1 VSSRLR
7 RVALLTLAL
16 LTVFTIGAGLAVA
29 DLLPARLALFK
40 VPAVAAH
47 PLVVTPAVLGTAG
60 AASGQPVTPA
70 GVAAKLS
77 ATLGLPVLGPHTGAL
92 VTNLSTGQV
101 LLSRGA
107 SAAYTPASTAKLA
120 TAVASLSVLGPS
132 AQLHTR
138 VLSGPGK
145 SIVLAGGGDPTLA
158 AGPPPTTSYPRPA
171 SLATLAARTA
181 RVLKARH
188 QTTVRLGYDT
198 SLYTGPELGPSWPQS
213 YISTGNVTPISAL
226 EVDQGRLTPS
236 GQPQDADDP
245 GNFRPRS
252 LTPAADAAAA
262 FATWLGQD
270 GITVRGG
277 AEPARAPRDRR
288 ALASVASPP
297 VAQMVQWMLIESN
310 NVIAEDLAR
319 AVATATGRPA
329 SFRGAAAAVTAADRH
344 LGVTGLQLA
353 DGSGLSPRDLI
364 TPRALVQLVSAAAG
378 PGHPGLRAAIT
389 GLPIAGFAGTLAAGQ
404 SVFGSPGPHALGLVR
419 AKTGNLTRV
428 VTLTGIASTGH
439 GQLLAFAFMAD
450 QVPKGE
456 LNQASS
462 AIDDLADELA
472 SCGCH

>member
-16 LTVFTIGAGLAVA
+16 LTVFTLAAGVAVVR
-29 DLLPARLALFK
+29 LLPARLALFK
-40 VPAVAAH
+40 IPAVAAH
-47 PLVVTPAVLGTAG
+47 RLVVTPAVLGTAG
-60 AASGQPVTPA
+60 AASGPPVTPA
-70 GVAAKLS
+70 GLTAKLS
-77 ATLGLPVLGPHTGAL
+77 ATLALPALGPHTGAL

-107 SAAYTPASTAKLA
+107 SAAYTPASTTKLA

-138 VLSGPGK
+138 VLAGRGQG
-145 SIVLAGGGDPTLA
+145 IILVGGGDPTLA
-158 AGPPPTTSYPRPA
+158 AGPPPAASYPRPA

-198 SLYTGPELGPSWPQS
+198 SRYTGPDLGPSWPLS
-213 YISTGNVTPISAL
+213 YVSTGNVTPISAL

-236 GQPQDADDP
+236 GQPEDADDP
-245 GNFRPRS
+245 DNFRPRS
-252 LTPAADAAAA
+252 LTPAADAVAA
-262 FATWLGQD
+262 FASWLSQD
-270 GITVRGG
+270 GITVRGR
-277 AEPARAPRDRR
+277 ARPAAAPRDGR

-319 AVATATGRPA
+319 QVAIATGRPA
-329 SFRGAAAAVTAADRH
+329 SFRGAAAAVMAAGRQ
-344 LGVTGLQLA
+344 LGVTGIQLV

-364 TPRALVQLVSAAAG
+364 TPRALVQLVTAAAG

-389 GLPIAGFAGTLAAGQ
+389 GLPVAGFAGTLAAGQ
-404 SVFGSPGPHALGLVR
+404 SVFGSPGPRARGVVR

-428 VTLTGIASTGH
+428 VTLAGIAGTGH

-456 LNQASS
+456 LNQASA